1 MTILI
6 NAMNR
11 KCKRKQRVSKGGE
24 AGFTMV
30 ELILVIVLTSILGTF
45 GFQILTQ
52 SLLAQRNMQVRKE
65 HSDDAVLALDK
76 ISSEIMVATA
86 VTTGSTLTLTL
97 PTETVAYSVNSGQLE
112 RDVSGTAN
120 VIAKDVA
127 SFNSSGTTSITVSLS
142 FTGETGNRQTTVY
155 RRDL

>member
-1 MTILI
+1 
-6 NAMNR
+6 MNR
-11 KCKRKQRVSKGGE
+11 KCKRKQRAPKGGE

-30 ELILVIVLTSILGTF
+30 ELVLVIVLTSILGMF
-45 GFQILTQ
+45 GFQILTN

-65 HSDDAVLALDK
+65 HSDDAVLALNK

-86 VTTGSTLTLTL
+86 ISTGSTLTLTL

-112 RDVSGTAN
+112 RNVSGTAH
-120 VIAKDVA
+120 VIAKNVA

-142 FTGETGNRQTTVY
+142 FAGETGNRQTTVY